1 MATLESIL
9 GARNLCGMI
18 QAVKSGVPRRL
29 PDSFFKATRRVNG
42 NTAEYFKFTGTR
54 KMARVTAYGSPAKG
68 RELKDVSLQPVVL
81 MHTFESIKMPGG
93 VLVNLL
99 DPQGGQKQELGM
111 EEVSRQ
117 VAEFAALFDNLRV
130 NSVQMALASGSLNFD
145 TDGNLLP
152 GAAGAQFSV
161 NFTIPA
167 GNQGQLDV
175 MGTGNPIISAP
186 WSNSGTPIIKQI
198 GLLQQQAVQLTGYE
212 IAHAFYGTNIPSYLA
227 NNTEGQAFLSRN
239 PMANQQYLDTGQI
252 PQGVAGLQWHAL
264 GSAFFEDPT
273 GTVQSLLGPDSIV
286 FTPEPSPEW
295 YELVEGS
302 MVVPTDL
309 GKLGGS
315 GAAVLP
321 DLREAFGRFAYAKV
335 TDNPVAIEMFAG
347 DTFLPLIKVPAAVFQ
362 ATVKF

>member
-1 MATLESIL
+1 
-9 GARNLCGMI
+9 MI
-18 QAVKSGVPRRL
+18 QAVKTGVPRRM

-42 NTAEYFKFTGTR
+42 NTAEYFKTRGTR
-54 KMARVTAYGSPAKG
+54 KMARVATYGSPAK
-68 RELKDVSLQPVVL
+68 EHQLKDVSLQPVVL
-81 MHTFESIKMPGG
+81 MHAFESIKLPGA

-99 DPQGGQKQELGM
+99 DPEGGQKQELGM

-130 NSVQMALASGSLNFD
+130 NSVQMAMASGALSFD
-145 TDGNLLP
+145 SDGNLLP
-152 GAAGAQFSV
+152 NATNAQFSV
-161 NFTIPA
+161 NFAIPT

-175 MGTGNPIISAP
+175 QGTGNPIISAP
-186 WSNSGTPIIKQI
+186 WSSSGTPIIKQI
-198 GLLQQQAVQLTGYE
+198 GLLQQAAVQLTGYE
-212 IAHAFYGTNIPSYLA
+212 LQHAFYGTNIPSYLA
-227 NNTEGQAFLSRN
+227 NNSEGHAFLARN
-239 PMANQQYLDTGQI
+239 PVANQQYLDTGQI
-252 PQGVAGLQWHAL
+252 PQGVAGLQWHAM
-264 GSAFFEDPT
+264 GSAFFEDPSGNIQT
-273 GTVQSLLGPDSIV
+273 LLGPDSIV

-309 GKLGGS
+309 GKLAGNA
-315 GAAVLP
+315 GAGLA